1 MVCLYTLWLLFTYR
15 NRFSYIHQKQ
25 QLVKREMSDYKLLF
39 FIVVKEPLRLKKAGC
54 RRATRNFLGQGVFLE
69 LGQNNQV
76 QNKKE
81 RPRRKKSPVFSPGNS

>member
-1 MVCLYTLWLLFTYR
+1 MVCLYSLWLLFTYR

-54 RRATRNFLGQGVFLE
+54 RRATRNFLGQGSIF
-69 LGQNNQV
+69 GIRAKQSGTKQ
-76 QNKKE
+76 E
-81 RPRRKKSPVFSPGNS
+81 RKAPPEKISVFSPGYS